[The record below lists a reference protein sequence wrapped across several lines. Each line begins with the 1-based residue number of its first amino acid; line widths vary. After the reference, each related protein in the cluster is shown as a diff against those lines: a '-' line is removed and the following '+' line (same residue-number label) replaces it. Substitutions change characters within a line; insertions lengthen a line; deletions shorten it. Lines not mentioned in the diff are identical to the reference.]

1 LKLDIYILCNQIEEY
16 TFLCGG
22 KDDKWIE
29 QFSKKV
35 NAVSEDPIFLKE
47 ENLFIELS
55 RVGKGWKTHDHF
67 DKKIQKLLHSFTNE
81 SKWAVFVNNFSEV
94 VSNDGTAI
102 MNVLEAFEEWKV
114 NVRERGFEICFKEY
128 HDRLLQT
135 GPLPSTSK
143 NV

>member
-16 TFLCGG
+16 TFFCGD
-22 KDDKWIE
+22 KDDKWID

-35 NAVSEDPIFLKE
+35 NVVSADPLIE
-47 ENLFIELS
+47 EKNIFIEFS
-55 RVGKGWKTHDHF
+55 CVGKGWKTLDF
-67 DKKIQKLLHSFTNE
+67 DEKIQKLLRPFKNE

-94 VSNDGTAI
+94 VSNDGTTI

-114 NVRERGFEICFKEY
+114 NVHERGFGICFKEY

-135 GPLPSTSK
+135 GSLPSTSK

>member
-1 LKLDIYILCNQIEEY
+1 MCNQIEEY
-16 TFLCGG
+16 TFFCGG

-35 NAVSEDPIFLKE
+35 NVVSEDPLIKE
-47 ENLFIELS
+47 KNIFIEMS
-55 RVGKGWKTHDHF
+55 RVGRGWKTHDF
-67 DKKIQKLLHSFTNE
+67 DKKIQKLLCPFKNE
-81 SKWAVFVNNFSEV
+81 TKWAVFVNNFLEV
-94 VSNDGTAI
+94 ISNDGTKL

-114 NVRERGFEICFKEY
+114 NLHERGFEICFKEY

-143 NV
+143 NA